1 LETKLPNFFR
11 WNEVSVDKEGTWL
24 CLDSTLSFFTVIR
37 FVHTF
42 VKGYNELFQALEI
55 EGNVLLLGPLLD
67 FGFDVVRWK
76 LPTSKMFLYLKYF

>member
-1 LETKLPNFFR
+1 LDNIPFFFY
-11 WNEVSVDKEGTWL
+11 NVTG
-24 CLDSTLSFFTVIR
+24 

-42 VKGYNELFQALEI
+42 VTGYDELFQALAT